1 MNKKT
6 RLMPD
11 QETDISE
18 NPPGVNELCRFI
30 RVFLSRW
37 LVIFGLVVI
46 IIVLIA
52 AIFAPW
58 LTPYQPNKQNLRS
71 VLLSP
76 SWEHPLGTDSLGRD
90 TLTRVIFGTRT
101 MLLVGV
107 VSVSLSAFVGMILG
121 LFAGYFGKWIQR
133 IIMRLMDSLLAFPM
147 ILMAMVIA
155 SMLGGGIINVMVAL
169 VTALMPTYARLMY
182 GQVLS
187 AKEADY
193 ILAERSM
200 GARNLRILFK
210 HILPN
215 CFPPLIVLITM
226 MMGLTILAEASLS
239 FLGIGI
245 EPPIPAWGAMV
256 SDGYEYVRTNPILS
270 FAPGLAVMVVVFAF
284 NMVGDGLRDA
294 LDPRLRGTI

>member
-1 MNKKT
+1 MQ
-6 RLMPD
+6 D
-11 QETDISE
+11 QETSISE
-18 NPPGVNELCRFI
+18 NPSSINELPHFI

-37 LVIFGLVVI
+37 LVIFGLAVI

-58 LTPYQPNKQNLRS
+58 LTPYQPNKQDLRG

-90 TLTRVIFGTRT
+90 TLTRIIFGTRT

-107 VSVSLSAFVGMILG
+107 VSVTLSAFIGMALG

-147 ILMAMVIA
+147 ILLAMVIA
-155 SMLGGGIINVMVAL
+155 SMLGGGIMNVMVAL
-169 VTALMPTYARLMY
+169 VTALMPTYARLMH
-182 GQVLS
+182 GLVLS
-187 AKEADY
+187 VKENDFV
-193 ILAERSM
+193 LATRSM
-200 GARNLRILFK
+200 GASDMRILFK
-210 HILPN
+210 HIMPN

-226 MMGLTILAEASLS
+226 MMGMTILAEASLS

-245 EPPIPAWGAMV
+245 EPPTPAWGAMV